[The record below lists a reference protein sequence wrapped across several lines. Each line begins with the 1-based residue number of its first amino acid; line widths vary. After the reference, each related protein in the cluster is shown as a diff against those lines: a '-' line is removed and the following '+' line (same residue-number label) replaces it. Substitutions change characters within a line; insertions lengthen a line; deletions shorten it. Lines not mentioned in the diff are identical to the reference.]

1 MAGPV
6 AERSY
11 RLPLYS
17 GTVVTSLRLGA
28 TQTATWAA
36 LVACGLL
43 ASGCAVSGGLGNMFG
58 KGQKADAP
66 VQANA
71 QASVQTGAQAGAQT
85 GAQAGAQIGTPVG
98 AQAAALASEEV
109 TGSTQTPTLRA
120 SAAAAT
126 SGLPSDTD
134 LVFAR
139 MAIVEVLK
147 RNSKEVSAPWENP
160 SSGARGTVT
169 PIASAYARD
178 GLTCHDFL
186 ASYVRRGSP
195 ESWLQGQA
203 CRANKREVWEV
214 KSLRPWTR
222 S

>member
-17 GTVVTSLRLGA
+17 GTTVPSLRLGA
-28 TQTATWAA
+28 TQAATLAATWAA
-36 LVACGLL
+36 LVACGLV
-43 ASGCAVSGGLGNMFG
+43 ASGCAVSGGLGNMFA

-71 QASVQTGAQAGAQT
+71 QASVQTGAQIGTPAGAQAT
-85 GAQAGAQIGTPVG
+85 
-98 AQAAALASEEV
+98 ALASEEV
-109 TGSTQTPTLRA
+109 TGSAQTPTLRA

-178 GLTCHDFL
+178 GMTCHDFL

-203 CRANKREVWEV
+203 CRANKREAWEV

>member
-6 AERSY
+6 AGRSN

-17 GTVVTSLRLGA
+17 GTAVTSLRLGA
-28 TQTATWAA
+28 SLAVI
-36 LVACGLL
+36 LACGLL
-43 ASGCAVSGGLGNMFG
+43 ASGCAVSGGLGNLFAKG
-58 KGQKADAP
+58 KASNAAAQGN
-66 VQANA
+66 VQ
-71 QASVQTGAQAGAQT
+71 QAS
-85 GAQAGAQIGTPVG
+85 
-98 AQAAALASEEV
+98 ALTSDEV
-109 TGSTQTPTLRA
+109 TGSTHAPTLRA
-120 SAAAAT
+120 SPAVAT
-126 SGLPSDTD
+126 SGLPSETD

-147 RNSKEVSAPWENP
+147 RGSREVSAPWENP

-178 GLTCHDFL
+178 GATCHDFL

-195 ESWLQGQA
+195 ESWMQGQA
-203 CRANKREVWEV
+203 CRAGKRDGWEV
-214 KSLRPWTR
+214 RSLRPWTR

>member
-17 GTVVTSLRLGA
+17 GTTVTSPSLSRRLGA
-28 TQTATWAA
+28 TQAATWAA
-36 LVACGLL
+36 LVACGLV
-43 ASGCAVSGGLGNMFG
+43 ASGCAVSGGLGNMFA

-66 VQANA
+66 VQGSA
-71 QASVQTGAQAGAQT
+71 Q
-85 GAQAGAQIGTPVG
+85 VG
-98 AQAAALASEEV
+98 AQLSAQGTAQPGVQASALASEEV

-120 SAAAAT
+120 SAAVAT

-147 RNSKEVSAPWENP
+147 RNSNEVSAPWENP

-178 GLTCHDFL
+178 GMTCHDFL

-203 CRANKREVWEV
+203 CRANKREAWEV

>member
-17 GTVVTSLRLGA
+17 GTAVTSLRLGV
-28 TQTATWAA
+28 TLGA

-43 ASGCAVSGGLGNMFG
+43 ASGCAVSGGLGNMLA
-58 KGQKADAP
+58 KGQKPDAQ
-66 VQANA
+66 VHANA
-71 QASVQTGAQAGAQT
+71 QASAQPSVQAT
-85 GAQAGAQIGTPVG
+85 
-98 AQAAALASEEV
+98 ALASEEV

-120 SAAAAT
+120 SAAVAT
-126 SGLPSDTD
+126 KGLPSDTD

-178 GLTCHDFL
+178 GMTCHDFL

-203 CRANKREVWEV
+203 CRANKREAWEV